1 MKNFAIPTREQVS
14 PANQEIFDK
23 LKGALGFVPNLYATI
38 AYSSNALGT
47 YLQLQNAKTS
57 FTKKEKEVI
66 NLVVSQV
73 NGCAYCQSAHTV
85 VGKMNGLND
94 EQILEIR
101 SGTAAFNKKLD
112 ALARTTKEVT
122 ETKGNP
128 APNVLEDFFA
138 VGYTKESL
146 VDLVLAIADKVV
158 MNYLHNITQVT
169 IDFPVAPALEE
180 AQAA

>member
-1 MKNFAIPTREQVS
+1 MKNFAVPTREEVS

-23 LKGALGFVPNLYATI
+23 LKGSLGFVPNLYATI
-38 AYSSNALGT
+38 AHSENALGT

-73 NGCAYCQSAHTV
+73 NGCTYCQSAHTL
-85 VGKMNGLND
+85 VGKMNGLDD

-101 SGTAAFNKKLD
+101 SGTAAFDKKLD
-112 ALARTTKEVT
+112 ALARTAKEVT

-128 APNVLEDFFA
+128 GPNVLENFFA
-138 VGYTKESL
+138 VGYTKGSL

-158 MNYLHNITQVT
+158 MNYLHNITQVE
-169 IDFPVAPALEE
+169 IDFPVAPALAE
-180 AQAA
+180 AQTA